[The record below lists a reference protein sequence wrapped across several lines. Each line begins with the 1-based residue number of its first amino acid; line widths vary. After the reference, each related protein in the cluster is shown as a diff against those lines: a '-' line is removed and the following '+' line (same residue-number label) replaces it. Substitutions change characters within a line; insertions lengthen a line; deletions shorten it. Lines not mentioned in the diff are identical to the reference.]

1 LLDGSDQRFREI
13 LEMKAMA
20 KTQTQ
25 QWRDQVGMFL
35 FAFAFV
41 AIAVTCLSIYWTQSA
56 TGTEAQSGEGL
67 RSLAEAAWRWLGS
80 AF

>member
-1 LLDGSDQRFREI
+1 MEN
-13 LEMKAMA
+13 
-20 KTQTQ
+20 
-25 QWRDQVGMFL
+25 QVGMFL

-56 TGTEAQSGEGL
+56 TGAEAQSGEGL